1 MKLVYIAGKEKE
13 KTGDFIFELLRNR
26 RVKRI
31 SNPIT
36 GLSKIILFFK
46 DIVILEDGGFD
57 PKKLAK
63 FFSYFNKV
71 VMVVDSEN
79 ISREK
84 EIVSLL
90 DKNSSLLVNYK
101 VKDKFSA
108 KRMRYLSY
116 GFNEQA
122 DFFVSDMMVNDK
134 TNFKINYE
142 GSSIPVWIEKSAE
155 KEKVLRVTFGLGV
168 GVLLGFNFVNLTQ
181 RVKEDLY
188 NN

>member
-1 MKLVYIAGKEKE
+1 MKLVYIAGKEKK
-13 KTGDFIFELLRNR
+13 KTGDFIFELLKNR

-31 SNPIT
+31 SKPIT
-36 GLSKIILFFK
+36 GLSKVVLFFK

-57 PKKLAK
+57 SKRLGK
-63 FFSYFNKV
+63 FFSYFNEV
-71 VMVVDSEN
+71 VVVINSEN
-79 ISREK
+79 VSREK
-84 EIVSLL
+84 EIISLL
-90 DKNSSLLVNYK
+90 DKKSSLLVNHK
-101 VKDKFSA
+101 AKEKFSA

-116 GFNEQA
+116 GFNKEA
-122 DFFVSDMMVNDK
+122 DFFVSDIMVNNK

-142 GSSIPVWIEKSAE
+142 GSSIPVWIEKSA
-155 KEKVLRVTFGLGV
+155 KREKVLRVTSGLGV